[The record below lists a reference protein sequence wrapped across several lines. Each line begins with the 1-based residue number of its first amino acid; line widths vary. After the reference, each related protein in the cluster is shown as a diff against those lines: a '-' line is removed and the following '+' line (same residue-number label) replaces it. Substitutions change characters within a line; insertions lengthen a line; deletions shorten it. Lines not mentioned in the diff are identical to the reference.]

1 MKTVE
6 WGESYPSGNTE
17 HRMQYG
23 ICLHLSDGTVLKVDD
38 IASSPTDLQHFIRRL
53 QGEQIDSTQLYYLI
67 EDHLAREYLL

>member
-38 IASSPTDLQHFIRRL
+38 IASSPTICNTSSGDCRV
-53 QGEQIDSTQLYYLI
+53 SK
-67 EDHLAREYLL
+67 